1 MTTLPSFRP
10 SWTVDSGLST
20 DDGAVFW
27 MSPDDAPHAPESVI
41 AQITV
46 ASRVVGL
53 DEDGAVIRV
62 ISDCQFSVQLNHF
75 ISFFLSYSV
84 AIF

>member
-46 ASRVVGL
+46 ASSVVGS
-53 DEDGAVIRV
+53 DEDGAVMLDWHPWEFPTQNR
-62 ISDCQFSVQLNHF
+62 
-75 ISFFLSYSV
+75 
-84 AIF
+84 AG